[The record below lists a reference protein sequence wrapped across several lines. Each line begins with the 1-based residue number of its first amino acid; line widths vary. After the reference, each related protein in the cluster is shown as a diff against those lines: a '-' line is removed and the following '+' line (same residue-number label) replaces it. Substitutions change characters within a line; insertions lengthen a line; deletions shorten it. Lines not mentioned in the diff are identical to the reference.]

1 MKRIIIQGSSRS
13 KGNTNKVV
21 RLLMKELEF
30 DLVDLSLKKIGYF
43 DYEFKNQ
50 TDDFLSIIKKIANE
64 YELIVFATPVYWY
77 SMSGIMKTFF
87 DRLSDCLRI
96 EKETGRK
103 LRGKNMAVISCGSD
117 EIETEGFFTPFRNS
131 AEYLGMTYIG
141 NIHTWIEDELISNEV
156 EIRIKN
162 IAKLLMEAETNTAHN
177 NA

>member
-21 RLLMKELEF
+21 RLLMNELEF
-30 DLVDLSLKKIGYF
+30 DVVDLSLKKIGYF

-50 TDDFLSIIKKIANE
+50 KDDFLSIIKKIANE
-64 YELIVFATPVYWY
+64 YEMIVFATPVYWY
-77 SMSGIMKTFF
+77 SMSGQMKTFF

-103 LRGKNMAVISCGSD
+103 LRGKNMAAISCGSD
-117 EIETEGFFTPFRNS
+117 EIETEGFFAPFRKS
-131 AEYLGMTYIG
+131 AEYLGMTFLG
-141 NIHTWIEDELISNEV
+141 NVHTWIEDELVSNEV
-156 EIRIKN
+156 ETRIKYF
-162 IAKLLMEAETNTAHN
+162 AKLLNEADSNTAHK

>member
-1 MKRIIIQGSSRS
+1 MKKILIQGSSRS
-13 KGNTNKVV
+13 KGNTNKIVS
-21 RLLMKELEF
+21 LLMNELEF
-30 DLVDLSLKKIGYF
+30 DLIDLSLKNIGYF

-50 TDDFLSIIKKIANE
+50 KDDFLSIIKIIADE

-77 SMSGIMKTFF
+77 SMSGMMKTFF

-117 EIETEGFFTPFRNS
+117 KIETEGFFIPFKKS

-141 NIHTWIEDELISNEV
+141 NVHTWIEDELVSNEV
-156 EIRIKN
+156 ETRIQN
-162 IAKLLMEAETNTAHN
+162 FVKLLKETESNTAHN

>member
-1 MKRIIIQGSSRS
+1 MKRIIIQGSSRR

-43 DYEFKNQ
+43 DYEFENQ
-50 TDDFLSIIKKIANE
+50 EDDFLSIIKQIANE

-77 SMSGIMKTFF
+77 SMSGLMKTFF

-117 EIETEGFFTPFRNS
+117 EIETEGFFTPFRKS
-131 AEYLGMTYIG
+131 AAYLGMTYLG
-141 NIHTWIEDELISNEV
+141 NIHTWIEDELVSNEV
-156 EIRIKN
+156 ETRIQN
-162 IAKLLMEAETNTAHN
+162 FVKLLKEAESNTAHN

>member
-30 DLVDLSLKKIGYF
+30 DVVDLSLKKIEYF

-50 TDDFLSIIKKIANE
+50 KDGFLSIIKQIAEE

-87 DRLSDCLRI
+87 DRLSDCLKI

-117 EIETEGFFTPFRNS
+117 ETETEGFFTPFRNS
-131 AEYLGMTYIG
+131 AEYLGMTYLG
-141 NIHTWIEDELISNEV
+141 NIHTWIEDELVSNKV
-156 EIRIKN
+156 ETRIQN
-162 IAKLLMEAETNTAHN
+162 FVKLLLEAETNTVIN
-177 NA
+177 NM

>member
-21 RLLMKELEF
+21 SLLMNELEF
-30 DLVDLSLKKIGYF
+30 DLIDLSLKKIGYF
-43 DYEFKNQ
+43 DYEFENQ
-50 TDDFLSIIKKIANE
+50 QDDFLSIIKKISDE

-77 SMSGIMKTFF
+77 SMSGMMKTFF

-117 EIETEGFFTPFRNS
+117 KIETEGFFIPFKKS

-141 NIHTWIEDELISNEV
+141 NVHTWIEGELISNEV
-156 EIRIKN
+156 ETRIN
-162 IAKLLMEAETNTAHN
+162 NFIKLLMEAK
-177 NA
+177 

>member
-50 TDDFLSIIKKIANE
+50 KDDFLSIIKKIANE

-77 SMSGIMKTFF
+77 SMSGLMKTFF

-103 LRGKNMAVISCGSD
+103 LRGKNMAAISCGSD

-131 AEYLGMTYIG
+131 AEYLGMNYLG
-141 NIHTWIEDELISNEV
+141 NIHTWIEDDEIPEAVKIRLRDFAENKIS
-156 EIRIKN
+156 
-162 IAKLLMEAETNTAHN
+162 
-177 NA
+177 

>member
-30 DLVDLSLKKIGYF
+30 DLVDLTSKKIGYF
-43 DYEFKNQ
+43 DYEFENQ
-50 TDDFLSIIKKIANE
+50 GDDFLSIIKKIAND

-87 DRLSDCLRI
+87 DRLSDCLRL

-103 LRGKNMAVISCGSD
+103 LRRKNMAVISCGSD
-117 EIETEGFFTPFRNS
+117 EIETEGFFIPFQKS

-141 NIHTWIEDELISNEV
+141 NVHTWIEGELISNEV
-156 EIRIKN
+156 ETRMKN
-162 IAKLLMEAETNTAHN
+162 FAKLLKKAESNTALN
-177 NA
+177 NV

>member
-13 KGNTNKVV
+13 KGNTNKVF

-30 DLVDLSLKKIGYF
+30 DVVELSLKRIGYF

-77 SMSGIMKTFF
+77 SMSGLMKTFF

-117 EIETEGFFTPFRNS
+117 ETETEGFFIPFQKS
-131 AEYLGMTYIG
+131 AEYLGMNYIG
-141 NIHTWIEDELISNEV
+141 NIHTWIEDELVSNEV
-156 EIRIKN
+156 ETRIKN
-162 IAKLLMEAETNTAHN
+162 FAKLLVEAETNKVHN
-177 NA
+177 NT

>member
-43 DYEFKNQ
+43 HYEFKNQ
-50 TDDFLSIIKKIANE
+50 KDDFLSIIKKIANE
-64 YELIVFATPVYWY
+64 FELIVFATPVYWY
-77 SMSGIMKTFF
+77 SMSGLMKTFF

-117 EIETEGFFTPFRNS
+117 EIETEGFFTPFRKS
-131 AEYLGMTYIG
+131 AEYLGMNYIG
-141 NIHTWIEDELISNEV
+141 NIHTWIEDELVISEV
-156 EIRIKN
+156 ETRIKN
-162 IAKLLMEAETNTAHN
+162 FAKLLIEAEKNTAYD

>member
-30 DLVDLSLKKIGYF
+30 DLVDLSLKKIGHF

-50 TDDFLSIIKKIANE
+50 KDDFLSIIKKIANE

-77 SMSGIMKTFF
+77 SMSGLMKTFF

-103 LRGKNMAVISCGSD
+103 LRGKNMAAISCGSD
-117 EIETEGFFTPFRNS
+117 EIETEGFFIPFQKS
-131 AEYLGMTYIG
+131 AEYLGMNYVG
-141 NIHTWIEDELISNEV
+141 NIHTWIEGELVSNKV
-156 EIRIKN
+156 ETRIKKF
-162 IAKLLMEAETNTAHN
+162 AKLLKEAESNTTHKN
-177 NA
+177 L

>member
-77 SMSGIMKTFF
+77 SMSGMMKTFF
-87 DRLSDCLRI
+87 DRLSDCLRV

-156 EIRIKN
+156 ETRIQN
-162 IAKLLMEAETNTAHN
+162 FAKLLNEAESNTAHN

>member
-1 MKRIIIQGSSRS
+1 MLS
-13 KGNTNKVV
+13 
-21 RLLMKELEF
+21 
-30 DLVDLSLKKIGYF
+30 SLKRIGYF

-50 TDDFLSIIKKIANE
+50 KDDFLSIIKKIANE

-77 SMSGIMKTFF
+77 SMSGLMKTFF

-103 LRGKNMAVISCGSD
+103 LRGKNMAAISCGSD
-117 EIETEGFFTPFRNS
+117 EIETEGFFTPFQKS

-141 NIHTWIEDELISNEV
+141 NIHTWIEDELVSNEV
-156 EIRIKN
+156 ETRIKN
-162 IAKLLMEAETNTAHN
+162 FAKLLIEAETNTAHN

>member
-13 KGNTNKVV
+13 NGNTNKVV

-30 DLVDLSLKKIGYF
+30 DVVDLSLKKIGYF

-50 TDDFLSIIKKIANE
+50 TDDFLSIIKQIADE

-77 SMSGIMKTFF
+77 SMSGMMKTFF

-103 LRGKNMAVISCGSD
+103 LKGKNMAAISCGSD
-117 EIETEGFFTPFRNS
+117 EIETEGFFTPFRKS
-131 AEYLGMTYIG
+131 AEYLGMNYFG
-141 NIHTWIEDELISNEV
+141 NIHTWVEDELISNEV
-156 EIRIKN
+156 ETRIKN
-162 IAKLLMEAETNTAHN
+162 FVKLLKEAESITTHKNS
-177 NA
+177 

>member
-21 RLLMKELEF
+21 RLLMKELKF
-30 DLVDLSLKKIGYF
+30 DVVDLSLKKIGYF

-50 TDDFLSIIKKIANE
+50 KDDFLSIIKQIANE

-87 DRLSDCLRI
+87 DRLSDCLKI

-103 LRGKNMAVISCGSD
+103 LRGKNMAVISVGSD
-117 EIETEGFFTPFRNS
+117 EIETEGFFTPFRKS
-131 AEYLGMTYIG
+131 AEYLGMNYIG
-141 NIHTWIEDELISNEV
+141 NIHTWIEDELVSNEV
-156 EIRIKN
+156 ETRIKN
-162 IAKLLMEAETNTAHN
+162 FAKLLIEFESNIVHN

>member
-50 TDDFLSIIKKIANE
+50 KDDFLSIIKKIANE

-77 SMSGIMKTFF
+77 SMSGVMKTFF

-117 EIETEGFFTPFRNS
+117 EIETEGFFAPFRNS
-131 AEYLGMTYIG
+131 AEYLGMNYIG
-141 NIHTWIEDELISNEV
+141 NIHTWIEDELVSCEV
-156 EIRIKN
+156 ETRIQN
-162 IAKLLMEAETNTAHN
+162 FAKLLIEAETNKVHN
-177 NA
+177 ST

>member
-13 KGNTNKVV
+13 NGNTNKVV

-50 TDDFLSIIKKIANE
+50 KDDFLSIIKKIANE
-64 YELIVFATPVYWY
+64 YEMIVFATPVYWY
-77 SMSGIMKTFF
+77 SMSGQMKTFF

-103 LRGKNMAVISCGSD
+103 LRGKNMAAISCGSD
-117 EIETEGFFTPFRNS
+117 EIETEGFFTPFRKS
-131 AEYLGMTYIG
+131 AEYLGMTFLG
-141 NIHTWIEDELISNEV
+141 NVHTWIEDELVSNEV
-156 EIRIKN
+156 ETRIKYF
-162 IAKLLMEAETNTAHN
+162 AKLLNEAESNTAHK

>member
-30 DLVDLSLKKIGYF
+30 DVVDLSLKKIGYF

-50 TDDFLSIIKKIANE
+50 TDDFLSIIKKIAEE

-77 SMSGIMKTFF
+77 SMSGMMKTFF
-87 DRLSDCLRI
+87 DRLSDCLRV

-103 LRGKNMAVISCGSD
+103 FRGKNMAVISCGSD
-117 EIETEGFFTPFRNS
+117 EIETEGFFTPFRRS

-141 NIHTWIEDELISNEV
+141 NIHTWIEGELVSDEV
-156 EIRIKN
+156 KTRIKN
-162 IAKLLMEAETNTAHN
+162 FAKLLNEAESNIAHN